1 MISDNDLGDVY
12 SAIRQAVT
20 QGNDIQNHVRD
31 IVVEALA
38 QVRMSPKE
46 ISQILKESVQGAS
59 QGAMLLSGK
68 EYEALKQAIDG
79 IDVALSHA
87 AEASKLAIEEAV
99 GNIREFSDQDL
110 HRAVD
115 DIRTLES
122 MFLDTLGNVAKG
134 GTKTV
139 RIVINEFMEH
149 GKNTGTAVG
158 NTLEESIMGLQQVL
172 TADKKEQMHRTLDT
186 AQAISES
193 IAGLAS
199 GLLAGMADKFQSR
212 NKS

>member
-1 MISDNDLGDVY
+1 MKKENDLNNVY
-12 SAIRQAVT
+12 NAIRQVVA
-20 QGNDIQNHVRD
+20 QGADIQNQVRD
-31 IVVEALA
+31 IVVDAMT
-38 QVRMSPKE
+38 QVSMSPKE
-46 ISQILKESVQGAS
+46 ISQILKQSVQGAS
-59 QGAMLLSGK
+59 QGAMSLSGN
-68 EYEALKQAIDG
+68 EYEALKQALKG

-99 GNIREFSDQDL
+99 GNFREFSDQDL

-115 DIRTLES
+115 DLRTLET

-134 GTKTV
+134 GTETV
-139 RIVINEFMEH
+139 RNVVNEFIEH

-158 NTLEESIMGLQQVL
+158 NSLAELIIGLQQLV
-172 TADKKEQMHRTLDT
+172 TADKKEQIHRTLDT

-199 GLLAGMADKFQSR
+199 GLLAGMADKLQTK

>member
-134 GTKTV
+134 GTETM

-158 NTLEESIMGLQQVL
+158 NTLAESIMGLQHVL